1 MRPRLAGVIV
11 MRTGEDVKVISIAR
25 TDKEEED
32 PAEARKKPWNPLKT
46 QRVPK
51 NKKQKTSP
59 FGLAFL
65 CLKNR
70 KTACKG
76 GFLTYTVLR
85 GSDCSI
91 LDLLVNDADD
101 RQHHGSGS
109 DADMLQIVVDA
120 MRLSRGAVSL
130 VHRGNAVH
138 ECVHGRGRNDG
149 TCPFLKLIFGHTA
162 ANYQ

>member
-1 MRPRLAGVIV
+1 MLPEAFTKRMKTLLAEEYGAFLDSFSRPRAVAL
-11 MRTGEDVKVISIAR
+11 RL
-25 TDKEEED
+25 
-32 PAEARKKPWNPLKT
+32 NPLKT
-46 QRVPK
+46 QRVPQRVPK

-59 FGLAFL
+59 FGLVFL

-120 MRLSRGAVSL
+120 MRLSRSAVSL